1 MSEFNKLYGEMV
13 KAADFAKYKTLDVGA
28 DNADDLYNKITLRGD
43 LRDYNQKQ
51 LTALMNY
58 AKIQLP
64 NKSDEQVQE
73 FMLRSL
79 SDPKVH
85 EILRKHI
92 AYHNPELFEYI
103 S

>member
-1 MSEFNKLYGEMV
+1 MSQFNKLYGEMV
-13 KAADFAKYKTLDVGA
+13 KAADFAKYKTLDIDA
-28 DNADDLYNKITLRGD
+28 EQDDDLYGKITLRGD
-43 LRDYNQKQ
+43 LKDYNQRQ

-58 AKIQLP
+58 AKKQLP
-64 NKSDEQVQE
+64 DKSDEQVKE

-79 SDPKVH
+79 SNPRVH

-103 S
+103 K

>member
-1 MSEFNKLYGEMV
+1 MSQFNKLYGEMV
-13 KAADFAKYKTLDVGA
+13 KAADFAKYKTLDI
-28 DNADDLYNKITLRGD
+28 DTETDDDLYSKITLRGD
-43 LRDYNQKQ
+43 LKDYNQKQ

-58 AKIQLP
+58 AKLQLP
-64 NKSDEQVQE
+64 DKSDEQVKE

-79 SDPKVH
+79 SNPRVH

-103 S
+103 K

>member
-1 MSEFNKLYGEMV
+1 MV
-13 KAADFAKYKTLDVGA
+13 RSADFSKYETLDI
-28 DNADDLYNKITLRGD
+28 DSENDDDLYNKITLRGD

-51 LTALMNY
+51 INALLNY
-58 AKIQLP
+58 AKRNLP
-64 NKSDEQVQE
+64 DKTDEQVKE
-73 FMLRSL
+73 FMLKAL
-79 SDPKVH
+79 SSSKVH

>member
-1 MSEFNKLYGEMV
+1 MV
-13 KAADFAKYKTLDVGA
+13 RSADFSKYETLDI
-28 DNADDLYNKITLRGD
+28 DSENDDDLYNKITLRGD

-51 LTALMNY
+51 LNALLNY
-58 AKIQLP
+58 AKRNLP
-64 NKSDEQVQE
+64 DKTDEQVKE
-73 FMLRSL
+73 FMLKAL
-79 SDPKVH
+79 SSSKVH

>member
-1 MSEFNKLYGEMV
+1 MRSFDKIYNEMV
-13 KAADFAKYKTLDVGA
+13 RSADFSKYETLDI
-28 DNADDLYNKITLRGD
+28 DSENDDDLYNKITLRGD

-51 LTALMNY
+51 LNALLNY
-58 AKIQLP
+58 ARRNLP
-64 NKSDEQVQE
+64 DKTDEQVKE
-73 FMLRSL
+73 FMLKAL
-79 SDPKVH
+79 SSSKVH